1 MINITTSKPNV
12 GNEMNFWDELN
23 AINKS
28 FCASLGLPTDTYD
41 RDLSKSEQTGRL
53 SADEL
58 YIAHMM
64 KIAAMMTE
72 AEIETLD
79 ARRTAIFHGD
89 MMKGRDLPGLPA
101 AAYKR
106 ETA

>member
-1 MINITTSKPNV
+1 
-12 GNEMNFWDELN
+12 MNDFFDDL
-23 AINKS
+23 ARINKS
-28 FCASLGLPTDTYD
+28 FCEMLDLPTDVYD
-41 RDLSKSEQTGRL
+41 RHLSESERSGRL